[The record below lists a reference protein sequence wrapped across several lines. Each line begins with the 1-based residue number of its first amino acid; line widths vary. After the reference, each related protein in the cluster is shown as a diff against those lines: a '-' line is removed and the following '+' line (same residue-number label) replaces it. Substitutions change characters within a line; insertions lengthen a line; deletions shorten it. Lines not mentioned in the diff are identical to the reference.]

1 MPSLH
6 ISKVSYALLE
16 RQRLTL
22 GTIDQKNLI
31 TDIQMDAIE
40 GILNMLDT
48 WSDEEYFTFIKFR
61 KDYYPNIEDIP
72 GGLSD
77 D

>member
-6 ISKVSYALLE
+6 ISNVSYALLE
-16 RQRLTL
+16 HQRLTL

-48 WSDEEYFTFIKFR
+48 WSDTEYYMQGKQ
-61 KDYYPNIEDIP
+61 NIIASSED
-72 GGLSD
+72 S
-77 D
+77 

>member
-6 ISKVSYALLE
+6 ISNVSYALLE
-16 RQRLTL
+16 HQRLTL

-48 WSDEEYFTFIKFR
+48 WSDTEYYLNGKKPIA
-61 KDYYPNIEDIP
+61 NSEDH
-72 GGLSD
+72 
-77 D
+77 

>member
-6 ISKVSYALLE
+6 ISNVSYALLE
-16 RQRLTL
+16 HQRLTL

-48 WSDEEYFTFIKFR
+48 WSDTEYYLNGKKPIANSE
-61 KDYYPNIEDIP
+61 DY
-72 GGLSD
+72 
-77 D
+77 

>member
-6 ISKVSYALLE
+6 ISNVSYALLE
-16 RQRLTL
+16 HQRLTL

-48 WSDEEYFTFIKFR
+48 WSDTEYYLNGKKPIAKS
-61 KDYYPNIEDIP
+61 EH
-72 GGLSD
+72 S
-77 D
+77 